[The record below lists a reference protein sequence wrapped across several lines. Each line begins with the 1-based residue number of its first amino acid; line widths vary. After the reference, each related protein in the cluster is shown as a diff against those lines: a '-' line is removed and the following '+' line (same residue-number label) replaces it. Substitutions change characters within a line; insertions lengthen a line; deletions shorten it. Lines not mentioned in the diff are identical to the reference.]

1 MEKLK
6 TENKVRQYIASLG
19 GSVLSLRK
27 NNHWVVNAEFD
38 GIQLW
43 LTVPVTPS
51 CARAM
56 RNNSSWIR
64 RRLRQA
70 QLGARP

>member
-6 TENKVRQYIASLG
+6 TESQVKQYITSLG
-19 GSVLSLRK
+19 GEVLSIRK
-27 NNHWVVNAEFD
+27 NSHWVVNAEFD
-38 GIQLW
+38 GIPLW

-70 QLGARP
+70 QQEARQ

>member
-6 TENKVRQYIASLG
+6 TEDKVRRYIASLG

-27 NNHWVVNAEFD
+27 NNHWVVLAVFGE
-38 GIQLW
+38 IKLW

-64 RRLRQA
+64 RQLRAAELQA
-70 QLGARP
+70 SS